1 MKWQVFWNAGKCD
14 FETAKLP
21 IGKEDVKVIRILLML
36 KFVVRCISQPKKTN
50 PDGCIK
56 KTKKIHYFHIHI
68 YNEFNGCWKEFN

>member
-1 MKWQVFWNAGKCD
+1 MFWNAGKCD

-56 KTKKIHYFHIHI
+56 QREFSFIKTSDRCLEVS
-68 YNEFNGCWKEFN
+68 NQTEWSL